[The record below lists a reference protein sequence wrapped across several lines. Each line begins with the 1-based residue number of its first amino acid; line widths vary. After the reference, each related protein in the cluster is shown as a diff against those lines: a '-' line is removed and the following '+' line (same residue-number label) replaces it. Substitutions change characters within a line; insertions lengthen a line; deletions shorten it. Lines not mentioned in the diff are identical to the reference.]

1 MYLNPLSK
9 VASSQFG
16 IKKKLQI
23 LIDVKSESIKT
34 LNRVIKSLN
43 YYPEIIDEDNIS
55 IVIWETALYQKNM
68 SIIQTLYTLIIK
80 ILILLKMKKF
90 GIK

>member
-1 MYLNPLSK
+1 MLPVNSAL
-9 VASSQFG
+9 
-16 IKKKLQI
+16 KKLQI

-55 IVIWETALYQKNM
+55 IVISGNRPIPEKYINYPDFI
-68 SIIQTLYTLIIK
+68 SLIIK

>member
-1 MYLNPLSK
+1 MY
-9 VASSQFG
+9 G
-16 IKKKLQI
+16 IKKKPQI

-55 IVIWETALYQKNM
+55 IVISGNRPIPEKY
-68 SIIQTLYTLIIK
+68 I
-80 ILILLKMKKF
+80 
-90 GIK
+90 